1 MSLTRLAIEKKRITS
16 VSVFAL
22 LVAGVAAFGSLPRSE
37 DPGFLFRIATVITHY
52 RGASPRR
59 VEELVTDRIE
69 KAIQELPELDF
80 VTSESKTGVSIVFV
94 KLKDRYTDL
103 QPIWDRLRR
112 KVERVQS
119 QLPDGALA
127 PVVDDEFGDV
137 FGIIVTLVGDGFS
150 YRELKDVA
158 DDVRDDLLLVEDVA
172 KVEIYGAQPERIFVE
187 YSNARLSELGLSP
200 MQLRQILEAQNIV
213 LSGGDISTG
222 AERIVLEPSGNFES
236 LEDLGRAIL
245 QLPGRAELVY
255 LEDVA
260 TIRRAYVDPPQNVL
274 RASGSP
280 AIGLAV
286 SMRDG
291 GDIIR
296 LGSEVRERVDRLRNR
311 HPIGIDFDFVQFQPG
326 QVQRKIDEFMV
337 SVGQAVGIVALSML
351 LTLGLRT
358 GLVVAS
364 LIPSAMLM
372 SLAGMRIFG
381 VGLDQMSLA
390 SLIIALGMLVD
401 NAIVMSESIMVQ
413 MREGKAAV
421 EAAVDSA
428 RELQVPLL
436 VSSLTTAAAFLP
448 IVMAE
453 SSAGEYTAPLFKVV
467 TITLLSSW
475 LLSITMIPLL
485 CVHFL
490 RIEAE
495 GEDVFDTPFYRA
507 YRAALTGILRH
518 RWVALVVVLGT
529 FCTAIWAFRFIPVL
543 FFPPNDRAMFMV
555 DLDLPVGTP
564 IERTGE
570 VVEEV
575 ERFFAEELVVGEG
588 RPDGI
593 TNWATFVGRG
603 GPRFFL
609 SYNPKMGAPEYAF
622 MLVNTTSRDMVDQL
636 MPRVEAF
643 CQDRFPDLQAGV
655 RPLESGPPTWPPIR
669 VRISGVDE
677 DRIFAIVDSVKE
689 RLRGIPGTRLV
700 TDDWGARSKKIVVAV
715 DQDRAR
721 RAGVTSQDVAIS
733 LQTFLSGFDTTE
745 YREGDDVIPVT
756 LRSTESERQDMD
768 KLETLAVYSA
778 AASVAVPLKQVADV
792 RVEWQPA
799 RVRHYDRR
807 TTVTVEAGLDPG
819 FTAAGVNTALAP
831 WLEQAQES
839 WPGGYTWT
847 LGGEAE
853 ESGKAN
859 KAIADKLPIAGLLIV
874 FLLVAQFDSIR
885 RTVIVLSTVPLALI
899 GVASGLLIARSYFGF
914 MTLLGVIS
922 LAGIVINNAIVLLD
936 RIRIEIDENGL
947 DPARAILESAQR
959 RLRPILLTTGTTVG
973 GLLPLWFG
981 GGPMWEPMAV
991 TVIFGLLFATVL
1003 TLAVVPVLYSLLFGV
1018 SFRGLSIAEPD
1029 AASGHGSS
1037 ER

>member
-1 MSLTRLAIEKKRITS
+1 MSLTRLAIEKKRITA
-16 VSVFAL
+16 VAVIAL
-22 LVAGVAAFGSLPRSE
+22 LLAGVAAFSSLPRSE
-37 DPGFLFRIATVITHY
+37 DPGFTFRVASVITHY
-52 RGASPRR
+52 PGASPRR
-59 VEELVTDRIE
+59 VEKLVTDRIE

-80 VTSESKTGVSIVFV
+80 VSSESKTGVSIILV

-103 QPIWDRLRR
+103 QPVWDRLRR
-112 KVERVQS
+112 KIERIRHL
-119 QLPDGALA
+119 LPDGAM
-127 PVVDDEFGDV
+127 PPIVDDEFGDV
-137 FGIIVTLVGDGFS
+137 FGIILALTGDGFS

-158 DDVRDDLLLVEDVA
+158 DEVRDDLLLVEDVA

-187 YSNARLSELGLSP
+187 YSNARLAELGLSP
-200 MQLRQILEAQNIV
+200 MVLRQTLEAQNIV

-222 AERIVLEPSGNFES
+222 QERIVLEPSGNFES

-245 QLPGRAELVY
+245 QLPGRPELVY

-260 TIRRAYVDPPQNVL
+260 TIRRAYIDPPQTML

-280 AIGLAV
+280 ALGLAI
-286 SMRDG
+286 SMREG

-296 LGSEVRERVDRLRNR
+296 LGREVRGKVELLRDR
-311 HPIGIDFDFVQFQPG
+311 HPLGLDFDFVQFQPG
-326 QVQRKIDEFMV
+326 QVQRKIDEFMA
-337 SVGQAVGIVALSML
+337 SVGQAVAIVALSML

-372 SLAGMRIFG
+372 SLAGMQVFG

-421 EAAVDSA
+421 DAAVDSA
-428 RELQVPLL
+428 SELQIPLL
-436 VSSLTTAAAFLP
+436 TSSLTTAAAFLP

-475 LLSITMIPLL
+475 LLSITMVPLL
-485 CVHFL
+485 CVRFL
-490 RIEAE
+490 RIEAVA
-495 GEDVFDTPFYRA
+495 GEDGFDSRFYRT
-507 YRAALTGILRH
+507 YRGVLTAILRH
-518 RWVALVVVLGT
+518 RGAAMGVVAATFVVAMWSFL
-529 FCTAIWAFRFIPVL
+529 FIPVL

-564 IERTGE
+564 IEQTGE
-570 VVEEV
+570 VVEQV
-575 ERFFAEELVVGEG
+575 ERFLADELAVGPERDAG
-588 RPDGI
+588 V

-622 MLVNTTSRDMVDQL
+622 LLVNTTSREMVDEL
-636 MPRVEAF
+636 MPRLGAF
-643 CQDRFPDLQAGV
+643 FQDRFPDLQASV

-669 VRISGVDE
+669 VRISGSDE
-677 DRIFAIVDSVKE
+677 DRIFEIVDRVKD
-689 RLRGIPGTRLV
+689 RLASIPGTRLI
-700 TDDWGARSKKIVVAV
+700 TDDWGARSKKIVVDV

-745 YREGDDVIPVT
+745 YREGDNVIPVT
-756 LRSTESERQDMD
+756 LRSTESERKDMD

-778 AASVAVPLKQVADV
+778 VASTAIPLKQVADV

-799 RVRHYDRR
+799 RVRHYNRR

-819 FTAAGVNTALAP
+819 FTATGVNAALAP
-831 WLEQAQES
+831 WLEEVQPS
-839 WPGGYTWT
+839 WPTGHTWT

-899 GVASGLLIARSYFGF
+899 GVASGLLLARSYFGF

-936 RIRIEIDENGL
+936 RIRIEIEENGL
-947 DPARAILESAQR
+947 DPARAVLESAQR

-973 GLLPLWFG
+973 GLLPLWFS

-1018 SFRGLSIAEPD
+1018 DFRDLP
-1029 AASGHGSS
+1029 S
-1037 ER
+1037 E